1 MPIVVACQCGKKLS
15 VPEEYAGRRV
25 KCPSCSASLA
35 IPESAAAAALAELDL
50 GEPEYDSIPMPP
62 KQPSAAVKPLPPL
75 SAQAQESK
83 TWEYKVLT
91 QKDKWFSGKFDPERL
106 EQALNAYAK
115 QGWRMRGM
123 ASAAFPGMLGGQRDE
138 LIFVLER

>member
-1 MPIVVACQCGKKLS
+1 MPIEVGCNCGRRLA

-25 KCPSCSASLA
+25 KCPTCSAA
-35 IPESAAAAALAELDL
+35 IAVPDGTAGPTPRAEVAPEPVVEALLLRRPLAEA
-50 GEPEYDSIPMPP
+50 PQPP
-62 KQPSAAVKPLPPL
+62 PTPKI
-75 SAQAQESK
+75 
-83 TWEYKVLT
+83 WEYKVLT

-106 EQALNAYAK
+106 EQALNAYAA
-115 QGWRMRGM
+115 QGWRMKGM